1 VQSFIFVVLLLFL
14 NCPAFA
20 QQKPADQATPAN
32 QATASATSAKHTF
45 HHPSLKKTRLR
56 PGNSNVSATGT
67 ARTTA
72 AASSSPPSP
81 PQRVQLIEDQN
92 AGAVRVVVDGKDVAR
107 IDANGLHVRGDVAY
121 GGVSLDYGGSGF
133 DSYVAGHSNGK

>member
-1 VQSFIFVVLLLFL
+1 LLFL

-20 QQKPADQATPAN
+20 QQKPAEQA
-32 QATASATSAKHTF
+32 QATASVISAKHSF
-45 HHPSLKKTRLR
+45 HRPELKKARLR
-56 PGNSNVSATGT
+56 PGTSNVSATGT
-67 ARTTA
+67 GRTTA

-92 AGAVRVVVDGKDVAR
+92 AGAVRVVVDGKEIAR
-107 IDANGLHVRGDVAY
+107 VDANGLHVRGDIAY